1 MLNAH
6 RIVIDKSSMTL
17 SQAVDGVKNKIINSA
32 AAACS
37 LGYYLMTIRDYNLYQ
52 DSDRYKKFV
61 PEEYQTNSGILK
73 FSKYTFYDYC
83 RDEFGFSRRSVDRYM
98 FICQEFCERS
108 FLGDVTDKIDNKYKD
123 YSISALAEL
132 LQLSEKKREQVT
144 PDTSIK
150 DIRAIKNNQ
159 PDDTDINECAVD
171 KQPVTDL
178 IDDNDVWATVDPA
191 DVDLADDY
199 KLMQTK
205 TYKKHKYILASDEF
219 DKYVDNVAAYTAAYK
234 DIADKLKRGYLVRLV
249 MYKPED

>member
-17 SQAVDGVKNKIINSA
+17 SQAVAGVKNKIINSA

-52 DSDRYKKFV
+52 DSDRYKIFV

-73 FSKYTFYDYC
+73 FSKYTFYDFC
-83 RDEFGFSRRSVDRYM
+83 NDEFGFSRRSVDRYI
-98 FICQEFCERS
+98 FICQEFSERS

-132 LQLSEKKREQVT
+132 LFLSDKQREQVT
-144 PDTSIK
+144 SNTSIK
-150 DIRAIKNNQ
+150 DIRAIKDNKSDVDAEPVTAP
-159 PDDTDINECAVD
+159 PDDNHDKPSDTWSAIAPQDVNVD
-171 KQPVTDL
+171 DC
-178 IDDNDVWATVDPA
+178 
-191 DVDLADDY
+191 

-205 TYKKHKYILASDEF
+205 TFKKHKYKLASDEF
-219 DKYVDNVAAYTAAYK
+219 DRYVDNVGSYTAAYK
-234 DIADKLKRGYLVRLV
+234 DVSAMLKKGYLVRLV
-249 MYKPED
+249 LYKPEV